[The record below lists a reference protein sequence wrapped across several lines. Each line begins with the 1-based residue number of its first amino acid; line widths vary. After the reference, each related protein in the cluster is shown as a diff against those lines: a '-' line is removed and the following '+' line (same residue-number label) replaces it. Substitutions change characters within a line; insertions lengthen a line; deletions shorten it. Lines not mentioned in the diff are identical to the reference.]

1 MQLENSTMYTLTIK
15 DLNGADISEVTDL
28 GMNLLYQ
35 YDFLTVGQQV
45 RDWKMFI
52 VQPLVG

>member
-1 MQLENSTMYTLTIK
+1 MQLENATMYTLTIK
-15 DLNGADISEVTDL
+15 DLNGNDVSEVTDL

-45 RDWKMFI
+45 RDWKLFI